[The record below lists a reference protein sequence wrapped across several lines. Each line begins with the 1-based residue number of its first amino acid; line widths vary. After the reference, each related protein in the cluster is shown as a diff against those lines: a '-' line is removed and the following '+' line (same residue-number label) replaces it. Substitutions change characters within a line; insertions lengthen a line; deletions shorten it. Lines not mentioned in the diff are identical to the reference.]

1 MLLIKSSFF
10 DCIMLTPR
18 WLLDVLLASING
30 ILEPFDA
37 SRKQTEAPVQWIGMI
52 LGHFKKQFRDI
63 QSS

>member
-1 MLLIKSSFF
+1 MSLIRRYFF

-18 WLLDVLLASING
+18 LLLDLLLASING

-37 SRKQTEAPVQWIGMI
+37 SREQAEAPMRWIGMI
-52 LGHFKKQFRDI
+52 LGHFKKEFRDI